1 MVRLARCCSIEEP
14 FGADLKANATWFVH
28 CQFISGTFVRH
39 YPKLDPL
46 AILVY
51 CCEGK
56 SENPWSLPDFGT
68 DRCANSLLKG
78 KPGKRQASL
87 NCLAEMR
94 FSERAGW
101 CRRKEASIQLSRTAV
116 DLQGSGPTHTHSR
129 QPIRTYMLYI
139 YHMNTYIYIHMYMY
153 MYNYI
158 YIYLYLYLYLYIYIY
173 IYIYIYN
180 IYISIYLYL
189 GLYLYL
195 YLNLYTY
202 IHIHSICDMYIIYI
216 HIVFAQQMHM

>member
-1 MVRLARCCSIEEP
+1 MPVGLGLGESWASTERNVLRLQTGQAVCSWYSWSDLARCCSIEEP

-78 KPGKRQASL
+78 KPGKRQAISKL
-87 NCLAEMR
+87 LGRDEIL
-94 FSERAGW
+94 
-101 CRRKEASIQLSRTAV
+101 RKGRLVQKKGGVYSAFKDCCGPPGLWTHAYTLKTA
-116 DLQGSGPTHTHSR
+116 
-129 QPIRTYMLYI
+129 
-139 YHMNTYIYIHMYMY
+139 NTYIYAIH
-153 MYNYI
+153 
-158 YIYLYLYLYLYIYIY
+158 
-173 IYIYIYN
+173 
-180 IYISIYLYL
+180 ISYE
-189 GLYLYL
+189 
-195 YLNLYTY
+195 Y
-202 IHIHSICDMYIIYI
+202 IHIHTYVY
-216 HIVFAQQMHM
+216 VYV